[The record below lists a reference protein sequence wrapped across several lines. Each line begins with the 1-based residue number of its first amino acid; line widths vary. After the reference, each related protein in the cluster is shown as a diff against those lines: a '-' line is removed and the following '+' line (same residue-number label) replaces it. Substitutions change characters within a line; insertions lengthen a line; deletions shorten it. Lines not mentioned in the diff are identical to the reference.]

1 MEIYVYFLISIIS
14 VHALYQTTDILL
26 DLYFTNTD
34 ENKNECKLI
43 KNKLKTTKK
52 SQYHALINHYK
63 KPSIGLCTMEFIKQS
78 YKTDIKRRITQLHI
92 Y

>member
-14 VHALYQTTDILL
+14 VHALYQTTYILL
-26 DLYFTNTD
+26 DLYYTNTD

-43 KNKLKTTKK
+43 KNKLKTKKK
-52 SQYHALINHYK
+52 SQYHALKSYK

>member
-1 MEIYVYFLISIIS
+1 MLFPYFNSFCACTLSDNRYTCT
-14 VHALYQTTDILL
+14 VLL

-52 SQYHALINHYK
+52 SQYHALKSSQETFNWFMYHGVY
-63 KPSIGLCTMEFIKQS
+63 
-78 YKTDIKRRITQLHI
+78 
-92 Y
+92 

>member
-1 MEIYVYFLISIIS
+1 MEIYVYFLISVIS
-14 VHALYQTTDILL
+14 VHALYQTTDIHVLL

-52 SQYHALINHYK
+52 SQYHAL
-63 KPSIGLCTMEFIKQS
+63 QS
-78 YKTDIKRRITQLHI
+78 LQETFNWFMYHGV